1 MPTRVRFSGSC
12 LNMSS
17 CVDSLSLALGQI
29 SFAVNDLTKK
39 NYKATIKEVH
49 EVNITDY
56 RDLSKFSFI
65 PQLGAHIHC
74 LFSSSETFITST
86 HTMKRLLESLCM
98 VPSPQSK

>member
-1 MPTRVRFSGSC
+1 
-12 LNMSS
+12 MSS

-49 EVNITDY
+49 EVNIMDY
-56 RDLSKFSFI
+56 RGVTKFSFI

-74 LFSSSETFITST
+74 LFLSIELVFIIST
-86 HTMKRLLESLCM
+86 HAVKRLLER
-98 VPSPQSK
+98 VQIEPSP

>member
-1 MPTRVRFSGSC
+1 
-12 LNMSS
+12 MSS

-49 EVNITDY
+49 EVNIVDY
-56 RDLSKFSFI
+56 RGISKVSFI

-74 LFSSSETFITST
+74 LFLSIEVFITST
-86 HTMKRLLESLCM
+86 HAVKRLLERVQM
-98 VPSPQSK
+98 VPSP